1 MAPSEARR
9 SLVETISLPSGAMAT
24 AASLKFP
31 SPSGIPTIVKQSTN
45 PRTTCAI
52 EIQTPASRNQST
64 FPTMDAAPAPG
75 RRITVLPNGH
85 KT

>member
-1 MAPSEARR
+1 MAPRAARG

-31 SPSGIPTIVKQSTN
+31 SPSGIPTMVKQRISPGN
-45 PRTTCAI
+45 TCAI
-52 EIQTPASRNQST
+52 AIHAPARRNQST
-64 FPTMDAAPAPG
+64 LPTMDAAPAPG
-75 RRITVLPNGH
+75 RRITVLLNGH